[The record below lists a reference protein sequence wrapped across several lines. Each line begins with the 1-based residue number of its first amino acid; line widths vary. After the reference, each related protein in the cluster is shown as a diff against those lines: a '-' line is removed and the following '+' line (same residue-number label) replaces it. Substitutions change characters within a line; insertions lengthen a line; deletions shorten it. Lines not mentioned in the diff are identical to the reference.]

1 MENPAIWVCH
11 EAVQWGPHQ
20 SSYRKGIYFWMSV
33 NSRWCSELLYS
44 SITII
49 KYKISK
55 SNYWFI
61 HPFDVIFTLYIHFP
75 LPYMILIHWVHID
88 IILVHICI
96 SLLYLTI
103 FSGEEAKNPQK
114 SIPLAIVIS
123 LIVIFFSYFGISTVL
138 TMMWPYYYQVS
149 NAVTIGK

>member
-1 MENPAIWVCH
+1 M
-11 EAVQWGPHQ
+11 
-20 SSYRKGIYFWMSV
+20 
-33 NSRWCSELLYS
+33 
-44 SITII
+44 
-49 KYKISK
+49 
-55 SNYWFI
+55 
-61 HPFDVIFTLYIHFP
+61 
-75 LPYMILIHWVHID
+75 
-88 IILVHICI
+88 
-96 SLLYLTI
+96 TI